1 MSETSLL
8 PSTTTYMVAA
18 AVGGTT
24 MSLISAIGNYALDKD
39 TPTPKTVARD
49 FILGAVL
56 LLLIMQLLPEST
68 TRLVSYIMAM
78 TAITTTAVATPMTS
92 AITEAVTSVTE
103 TIVPAAVTDAAL
115 SDLEVKVGVPRF

>member
-1 MSETSLL
+1 
-8 PSTTTYMVAA
+8 MVAA

-24 MSLISAIGNYALDKD
+24 MTLISAIGNYALDKD
-39 TPTPKTVARD
+39 MPTVKTISRD

-68 TRLVSYIMAM
+68 TRLVSYIMAL
-78 TAITTTAVATPMTS
+78 TAVTTTAVAAPVTT
-92 AITEAVTSVTE
+92 AITDAVASVAE
-103 TIVPAAVTDAAL
+103 TIVPGAETDV

>member
-8 PSTTTYMVAA
+8 PSTTTYVVAA
-18 AVGGTT
+18 AVGGIT

-39 TPTPKTVARD
+39 IPTVKTVSRD

-68 TRLVSYIMAM
+68 TRLVTYIMGM
-78 TAITTTAVATPMTS
+78 TAVTAVATPMTT
-92 AITEAVTSVTE
+92 AITDAVTSVAE
-103 TIVPAAVTDAAL
+103 TIVSATEAES